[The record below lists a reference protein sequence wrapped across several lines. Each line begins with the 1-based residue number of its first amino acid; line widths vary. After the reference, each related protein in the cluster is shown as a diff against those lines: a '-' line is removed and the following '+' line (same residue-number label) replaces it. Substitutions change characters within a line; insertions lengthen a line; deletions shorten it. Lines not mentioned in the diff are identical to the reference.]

1 MNKDKNK
8 GQKKQRSEEAPKTL
22 KEILKEFSQG
32 EDHSYEP
39 PLPHTLITLIR
50 NDLRRKHPE
59 KVLKGLN
66 DEEVKKELIEHVLED
81 YGYRFKGDQEEKR
94 VQAEY
99 VVREL
104 IGTGII
110 EAILKST
117 HAITDIGWNG
127 THLSVETNDE
137 KIVIHGSELGITND
151 YIERVVQKFARVND
165 KEFNGLNPI
174 LDGMFEAV
182 RISAVHSYVSPDGA
196 TLSLRVT
203 RPSLTLNE
211 TNFENFAPDYILELF
226 EKMVKT
232 NANIVISGETGTG
245 KTELQKLLL
254 SFTHDREKIILIE
267 DVQETHV
274 KQLFPQKDIYSWIT
288 SKKVTISDLVSAS
301 LRNNPRWIVVSETRG
316 KESYE
321 LLQAILS
328 GHYIITTLHAV
339 NAHAIPRR
347 FVNMCSMGYK
357 INESIVQEDFG
368 RYVDFGIHIEK
379 VEIDGKVVRYLDEL
393 VEYDKGGVR
402 TVFKQNFIKGQF
414 QVERGSLSEAFQRR
428 MAKKSLTFEFPE

>member
-1 MNKDKNK
+1 MLKTKETNEIENN
-8 GQKKQRSEEAPKTL
+8 KTL

-32 EDHSYEP
+32 DGEHYEP
-39 PLPHTLITLIR
+39 PLPQSTVTLIR

-66 DEEVKKELIEHVLED
+66 DEVIKKELIEHVLDD
-81 YGYRFKGDQEEKR
+81 YGYRFKGDEDEKR
-94 VQAEY
+94 FQAEY

-110 EAILKST
+110 EAILKSN

-137 KIVIHGSELGITND
+137 KVLIAGTELGITND
-151 YIERVVQKFARVND
+151 YIERVTQKYARVND

-174 LDGMFEAV
+174 LDGMFANV
-182 RISAVHSYVSPDGA
+182 RISSVHTNVSPDGA

-203 RPSLTLNE
+203 RPNLTLNKS
-211 TNFENFAPDYILELF
+211 NFEKFAPDYILELF
-226 EKMVKT
+226 EKIVKT
-232 NANIVISGETGTG
+232 NSNIVISGETGTG

-254 SFTHDREKIILIE
+254 SFTNDREKIIMIE
-267 DVQETHV
+267 DVQESHV
-274 KQLFPQKDIYSWIT
+274 KTLFPEKDIYSWLT
-288 SKKVTISDLVSAS
+288 GKKVTISDLISTG

-316 KESYE
+316 KEAYE
-321 LLQAILS
+321 MLQAILS

-357 INESIVQEDFG
+357 INEAIVQEDFG

-379 VEIDGKVVRYLDEL
+379 VEIDGKVVRYLEEL
-393 VEYDKGGVR
+393 VEYDKHEA
-402 TVFKQNFIKGQF
+402 TTIFKQNFINGEF
-414 QVERGSLSEAFQRR
+414 QIEQGSLSEGFKRR
-428 MAKKSLTFEFPE
+428 MAKKSLSFEFPN